1 MVDVA
6 DNTRK
11 DVYNS
16 DDEDEEFE
24 DLGNYEDINNE
35 EEEWEEEEDSEE
47 EEEEEEEI
55 PIEEQAD
62 MFKSEGNEFYKKKD
76 YFAAI
81 KKYDEAIKLMP
92 KEHKYYGNRAAASL
106 MLGLYERVVK
116 DCEIAIELNKDFLKA
131 YLRLAKAHLSLGNF
145 DKAEENLTQLYLRD
159 VRSTDVPNERT
170 KIKLSKARLEK
181 ARSNL
186 NEGKYAHALSYLH
199 SAQEHCAASKDL
211 KQMKAE
217 ALVGTGKYDEAYA
230 LTTSLLRND
239 SKDAKALFWRAKAQY
254 YRGEFEKAIQVMK
267 NIMRMDPDNKECM
280 IEIRKMRKLEN
291 MKTEGN
297 DCFKKRKWADAITT
311 YSDCLN
317 IDPQNKLFNAK
328 LLCNRAACLTYL
340 KKYQDAIKDCTQAI
354 DYQKDYVKAYMRR
367 AQCYKSIGTVE
378 SLEEALRDY
387 QQAQQMLGEESSAGR
402 DCERS
407 IRDTKLQLKKAKRKD
422 YYKLLGVSER
432 ATEEQIKKAYK
443 KAALK
448 YHPDRQASKT
458 EQEKAIATQM
468 FKDCAEGLEILSDP
482 SKRRMYDQG
491 MDLEEI
497 NQGGR
502 SGGFGHGHGGMGG
515 IDPNIIFQMFGG
527 GGGGMGGMGGGGRRR
542 SPFM

>member
-1 MVDVA
+1 MSTA
-6 DNTRK
+6 STEQEREIK
-11 DVYNS
+11 DGLQPYSS
-16 DDEDEEFE
+16 DDDEEKFD
-24 DLGNYEDINNE
+24 DLGNYEDIGDEEQWEDDE
-35 EEEWEEEEDSEE
+35 EEEMSVEEK
-47 EEEEEEEI
+47 
-55 PIEEQAD
+55 AD
-62 MFKSEGNEFYKKKD
+62 IYKTEGNEFYKNKD

-81 KKYDEAIKLMP
+81 KKYDEAVKLMP

-116 DCEIAIELNKDFLKA
+116 DCEIAVGLNENFLKG
-131 YLRLAKAHLSLGNF
+131 YLRLAKAYLSLGNF
-145 DKAEENLTQLYLRD
+145 DKAEETLTQLYLRD

-181 ARSNL
+181 ARINL

-239 SKDAKALFWRAKAQY
+239 AKDPKALFWRAKAQY

-280 IEIRKMRKLEN
+280 TEIRKMRKLEK

-297 DCFKKRKWADAITT
+297 DCFKKRQWADAITT

-317 IDPQNKLFNAK
+317 IDPQNYVFNAK
-328 LLCNRAACLTYL
+328 LLCNRAACLIYL
-340 KKYQDAIKDCTQAI
+340 KKYPDAIKDCTQAI
-354 DYQKDYVKAYMRR
+354 EYQKDYVKAYMRR

-378 SLEEALRDY
+378 ALDEALRDF
-387 QQAQQMLGEESSAGR
+387 QQAQKIVGDDSSVGR

-407 IRDTKLQLKKAKRKD
+407 IRDTKLQLKKTKRKD

-448 YHPDRQASKT
+448 YHPDRQSRKT
-458 EQEKAIATQM
+458 EAEKAIATQL

-482 SKRRMYDQG
+482 NKRRMYDQG
-491 MDLEEI
+491 MDLQEI
-497 NQGGR
+497 NQGGMG
-502 SGGFGHGHGGMGG
+502 GGFGHGHGHGGMGG

-527 GGGGMGGMGGGGRRR
+527 GMGGGRRR
-542 SPFM
+542 GSPFM